1 MLLIVSEMNLY
12 STSLDGGG
20 RLCRPGF
27 DCVDLDVN
35 MVDTN
40 KFQITL
46 DELIRIS
53 TNWSLSIIYTASL
66 VSYVEQFNDMI
77 AIWNSKTR
85 LPLMLMLCIITTFQE
100 AVR

>member
-1 MLLIVSEMNLY
+1 MSKHMLLIVSEMNLY

-40 KFQITL
+40 EF
-46 DELIRIS
+46 
-53 TNWSLSIIYTASL
+53 
-66 VSYVEQFNDMI
+66 
-77 AIWNSKTR
+77 
-85 LPLMLMLCIITTFQE
+85 
-100 AVR
+100 

>member
-1 MLLIVSEMNLY
+1 MSKHMLLIVSEMNLY

-40 KFQITL
+40 GFQITL
-46 DELIRIS
+46 VELYTQHHWCHMLS
-53 TNWSLSIIYTASL
+53 SLMT
-66 VSYVEQFNDMI
+66 
-77 AIWNSKTR
+77 
-85 LPLMLMLCIITTFQE
+85 
-100 AVR
+100 